1 MKGSVLTTK
10 TWLLLIGAALL
21 ISAGLLNFRQRAR
34 HETPAW
40 DGVEWVDTNE
50 GIVARTIERESA
62 AARAWLLP
70 GDRLIGVS
78 LNGNRAEEIRN
89 ARDVQIYLDQAR
101 VGGQLHYLME
111 RPSYEGVG
119 AYWADLDNLGSLHK
133 WNPRDLYVNI
143 IGLVYL
149 FVGFF
154 VLFKQGGR
162 APYVLHFATLCL
174 AAFVFHF
181 YTPVGA
187 YRDLDLAI
195 AFLDSA
201 GLILFAPI
209 FLHFCLLYPTKQQ
222 LFQKSRWRAIW
233 FYVPAF
239 VLLLISAIVY
249 SPLPAFAIISSALSV
264 VGIHVKG
271 VSEGFV
277 RAFYTASYVHFNLAL
292 VASAFLLVRTYLTAK
307 NALVRQQ
314 VKWVV
319 WGAVLAVAPV
329 TLFYGVVYLFGSS
342 TDRWLTDVAV
352 FPLVLIPLAFGY
364 SVLRYRLMD
373 VELVVRRVF
382 VYALTT
388 LAIALLIGGVVYTGG
403 LYAFGSE
410 QTFTSG
416 EITLRVVIAVLAMA
430 AIVMV
435 AAPVKNF
442 LQEQVDRVFYG
453 ERYDAR
459 NSLLDFG
466 RTLSATTLLD
476 PLLDS
481 LVSRLQEVLNVER
494 VAIFIE
500 SRNSKS
506 GYEVA
511 RAAGLTPP
519 VIAVPPDF
527 REMIRV
533 RSAETGVVRAD
544 DLDLDPDAVSV
555 RRSLHYF
562 VPCVVRGRMV
572 AVIGLGRSVD
582 GALLSSEDVEILR
595 TVSGY
600 VAVAIENSLLYKDQ
614 QERAGELKLLKEF
627 NESIIESINV
637 GLLAVDLDG
646 RVTRLNSALEHI
658 LDLRR
663 DAAVGRRV
671 EELFSED
678 FADTLKQVLG
688 KDGWRLREIRN
699 IYKLHTA
706 TRGNRTL
713 VLNIA
718 LAPLQDGQGQ
728 TGALVVLEDV
738 TARITLEEQLQQRE
752 KLSSIGLL
760 AAGVAHEVNTPLTG
774 VSSYTQMLLGMLNE
788 TDPKHALLQKV
799 RTQAERATNIVNNLL
814 NFSRTG
820 SAEEFGEID
829 VARVLDDTLQ
839 LLEPQL
845 RRSQIEIV
853 REYDKDAPEAYGNAG
868 KLQQVFTNLILNARD
883 AIPDGGRITVST
895 GVAED
900 GSLIAEIADTGI
912 GIAPENVAKI
922 YDPFY
927 TTKGVGQGTGLGLA
941 VSYGIIQE
949 HAGRI
954 SVESEPGQGTTFRLT
969 LPSARVRA
977 RLQAVGD

>member
-1 MKGSVLTTK
+1 
-10 TWLLLIGAALL
+10 L
-21 ISAGLLNFRQRAR
+21 ISAGLLNFLQRAR
-34 HETPAW
+34 EESPPW
-40 DGVEWVDTNE
+40 DGVEWVDTKE
-50 GIVARTIERESA
+50 GVVAKTIERGSA
-62 AARAWLLP
+62 ADRAWLLP
-70 GDRLIGVS
+70 GDRLIGIS
-78 LNGNRAEEIRN
+78 LDPN
-89 ARDVQIYLDQAR
+89 ARPEQITAARHVQIYLEQAR
-101 VGGQLHYLME
+101 VGGQLHYLMM
-111 RPSYEGVG
+111 RPAYSGAG
-119 AYWADLDNLGSLHK
+119 AYWADLDHLGTVHRWTPRVLYINL
-133 WNPRDLYVNI
+133 
-143 IGLVYL
+143 IGLIYL

-162 APYVLHFATLCL
+162 APFVLHFATFCL

-181 YTPVGA
+181 YTPTGS

-195 AFLDSA
+195 AFLDNA
-201 GLILFAPI
+201 ALILFAPL
-209 FLHFCLLYPTKQQ
+209 FLHFCILYPSRQQ
-222 LFQKSRWRAIW
+222 LFATRRWRAVLL
-233 FYVPAF
+233 YVPAF
-239 VLLLISAIVY
+239 LLLAFTVLVLLRDELAKGISA
-249 SPLPAFAIISSALSV
+249 FARIPVSEQLVGFLDGLYILHLSV
-264 VGIHVKG
+264 
-271 VSEGFV
+271 
-277 RAFYTASYVHFNLAL
+277 AL
-292 VASAFLLVRTYLTAK
+292 VASAALLVRTFVKAK
-307 NALVRQQ
+307 STVVRQQ
-314 VKWVV
+314 VKWVA
-319 WGAVLAVAPV
+319 WGTVLSITPFILLYAI
-329 TLFYGVVYLFGSS
+329 VYLFGAP
-342 TDRWLTDVAV
+342 TDRWLTDVAIL
-352 FPLVLIPLAFGY
+352 PLALIPFAFGY
-364 SVLRYRLMD
+364 SVMRYRLMD

-388 LAIALLIGGVVYTGG
+388 LAVSLLIGVVVYLGG
-403 LYAFGSE
+403 LYAFGSD
-410 QTFTSG
+410 QGFSSG
-416 EITLRVVIAVLAMA
+416 EITLRVVAAVLAMA

-442 LQEQVDRVFYG
+442 LQEQVDRIFYG
-453 ERYDAR
+453 ERYDLR

-466 RTLSATTLLD
+466 RTLSATTALD

-481 LVSRLQEVLNVER
+481 LVSRLQEVMNVER

-500 SRNSKS
+500 SRNSRS
-506 GYEVA
+506 GYTVA
-511 RAAGLTPP
+511 RSAGLPTP
-519 VIAVPPDF
+519 IAVPSDF

-544 DLDLDPDAVSV
+544 DFDIIAESNGSGSV
-555 RRSLHYF
+555 RRSLHYY

-572 AVIGLGRSVD
+572 AVIGLGRSVN
-582 GALLSSEDVEILR
+582 GGLLSSEDVEILR

-614 QERAGELKLLKEF
+614 QERAAELKLLKEF

-637 GLLAVDLDG
+637 GLLAVDLEG

-671 EELFSED
+671 EDLFSED

-688 KDGWRLREIRN
+688 KDGWRLKEIRN

-718 LAPLQDGQGQ
+718 LAPLQDVQGQ

-788 TDPKHALLQKV
+788 NDPKHALLQKV

-820 SAEEFGEID
+820 SATEFREVD

-845 RRSQIEIV
+845 RRSQIQIV
-853 REYDKDAPEAYGNAG
+853 RRYDKDAPEAYGNAG

-883 AIPDGGRITVST
+883 AIPDGGRIIVATET
-895 GVAED
+895 AED
-900 GSLIAEIADTGI
+900 GSLVAEISDTGI

-941 VSYGIIQE
+941 VSYGIVQE

-954 SVESEPGQGTTFRLT
+954 TVDSTPGQGTTFRIT
-969 LPSARVRA
+969 LPTARVRA

>member
-1 MKGSVLTTK
+1 MKGSILTTK
-10 TWLLLIGAALL
+10 TWFLLIGTALL
-21 ISAGLLNFRQRAR
+21 ISAGLLNFRQRIK
-34 HETPAW
+34 HETPPW
-40 DGVEWVDTNE
+40 DGVEWVDTHN
-50 GIVARTIERESA
+50 GIFARSIEKGSA
-62 AARAWLLP
+62 ADRAWMLTGDQLL
-70 GDRLIGVS
+70 GIS
-78 LNGNRAEEIRN
+78 LDGRGRAEEVTS
-89 ARDVQIYLDQAR
+89 ARDVQIYLEQAR
-101 VGGQLHYLME
+101 VGGNLHYLMR
-111 RPSYEGVG
+111 RPSYSPEVG
-119 AYWADLDNLGSLHK
+119 AYWADLDNMGAIHK
-133 WNPRDLYVNI
+133 WTPRVLYINL
-143 IGLVYL
+143 IGGIFLC
-149 FVGFF
+149 VGFF

-162 APYVLHFATLCL
+162 APYALHFATFCL
-174 AAFVFHF
+174 AAFVFLF
-181 YTPVGA
+181 YTPVGS

-195 AFLDSA
+195 AVLDNA
-201 GLILFAPI
+201 ALILFAPI
-209 FLHFCLLYPTKQQ
+209 FLHFCMLYPSRQQ
-222 LFQKSRWRAIW
+222 LFATRRWRAISL
-233 FYVPAF
+233 YVPA
-239 VLLLISAIVY
+239 LLLLAFEVVLFLRDELGKVFSVFERIPVTEQIVGFFYWISILHLA
-249 SPLPAFAIISSALSV
+249 
-264 VGIHVKG
+264 VGL
-271 VSEGFV
+271 F
-277 RAFYTASYVHFNLAL
+277 
-292 VASAFLLVRTYLTAK
+292 ASAALLFRTYFTARS
-307 NALVRQQ
+307 AVVRQQ
-314 VKWVV
+314 VKWVM
-319 WGAVLAVAPV
+319 WGTALAVAPFI
-329 TLFYGVVYLFGSS
+329 LLYAAVYLFGAP
-342 TDRWLTDVAV
+342 TDRWLTDVAIL
-352 FPLVLIPLAFGY
+352 PLGIIPFAFGY

-388 LAIALLIGGVVYTGG
+388 LAVSLLIGIVVYAGG
-403 LYAFGSE
+403 LYAFGSD
-410 QTFTSG
+410 QAFTSG
-416 EITLRVVIAVLAMA
+416 EITLRVVVAVLAMA

-435 AAPVKNF
+435 AAPVKHF
-442 LQEQVDRVFYG
+442 LQEQVDRIFYG
-453 ERYDAR
+453 ERYDLR

-466 RTLSATTLLD
+466 RTLSATTALD

-481 LVSRLQEVLNVER
+481 LVSRLQEVMNVER

-500 SRNSKS
+500 SRNAKW

-511 RAAGLTPP
+511 RAVGLPSV
-519 VIAVPPDF
+519 VIPPDF

-544 DLDLDPDAVSV
+544 DLDLNAEPNLTV
-555 RRSLHYF
+555 RQVLHYF

-582 GALLSSEDVEILR
+582 GGLLSSEDVHILR

-614 QERAGELKLLKEF
+614 QERAAELKLLKEF

-637 GLLAVDLDG
+637 GLLAVDLEG

-663 DAAVGRRV
+663 DAAVGRYV

-688 KDGWRLREIRN
+688 KDGWQLKEIRN

-706 TRGNRTL
+706 TRGNRAL

-718 LAPLQDGQGQ
+718 LAPLQDAQGQ

-788 TDPKHALLQKV
+788 NDPKHALLQKV

-820 SAEEFGEID
+820 SASEFGEVD

-845 RRSQIEIV
+845 RRSQIELV
-853 REYDKDAPEAYGNAG
+853 RCYAQNAPEAYANAG

-895 GVAED
+895 GTADD
-900 GSLIAEIADTGI
+900 GSLVAEISDTGI

-941 VSYGIIQE
+941 VSYGIVQE

-954 SVESEPGQGTTFRLT
+954 SVDSMPGRGTTFRIT
-969 LPSARVRA
+969 LPTARVRS